1 MIFALVDAEKAH
13 YPTNVLCRTLGVSPA
28 GYYAWRDRPP
38 SEHARTDQ
46 RLRVQIREA
55 HERSRRTYGSPR
67 VHAELAD
74 LDVRVSRKRVARLMR
89 EEQLVARRRKRFK
102 CTTMSDHDQPVAA
115 NLLGRE
121 FHAAAPNQRW
131 VGDTTELLIGW
142 SGAKLYLAVI
152 LDLFSRFVVGWAVSA
167 VNDRHLTIK
176 ALEMAMRRRCPDAG
190 LLHHS
195 DQGATYASEDYQ
207 RLLEGAGIVLQHE
220 PPRQLPRQRRHGEL
234 ELHPQERA
242 GRALR
247 DVRRREGAALRL
259 HRGLLQPEAQAFRP
273 WLPEPSGV

>member
-102 CTTMSDHDQPVAA
+102 CTTMSD
-115 NLLGRE
+115 
-121 FHAAAPNQRW
+121 
-131 VGDTTELLIGW
+131 
-142 SGAKLYLAVI
+142 
-152 LDLFSRFVVGWAVSA
+152 SRPG
-167 VNDRHLTIK
+167 
-176 ALEMAMRRRCPDAG
+176 P
-190 LLHHS
+190 
-195 DQGATYASEDYQ
+195 
-207 RLLEGAGIVLQHE
+207 
-220 PPRQLPRQRRHGEL
+220 
-234 ELHPQERA
+234 
-242 GRALR
+242 
-247 DVRRREGAALRL
+247 
-259 HRGLLQPEAQAFRP
+259 
-273 WLPEPSGV
+273 